1 MNSKKIDEDEIDL
14 FVLFTKIKLV
24 FNYVLLLFYRSLKK
38 LILNWKTVLA
48 VIILGFIIGIIQQNK
63 NQHGSK
69 NAKVLVKINFD
80 AGSFVYDAVELIEKK
95 IKSNDKLFFSEELF
109 LSEDELI
116 NEIKISPIISFTDIL
131 NQEIKANEMRTL
143 FENLDAENS
152 RLDVFNSEY
161 DFHVLELIVSGES
174 DTQIISNVIDYFN
187 RNPIFNELGKTQQ
200 TSYYN
205 TISKNKK
212 TIAQIDN
219 LIDKF
224 SSEKAINTSQLYVDN
239 KDIGANELIKTK
251 IELQQN
257 NEDLKKELLL
267 SANTVI
273 LINNSNVL
281 VEEQSL
287 LSNKSI
293 FYSLLFL
300 LIYILLLGLRSF
312 INFLKNLDAAN

>member
-161 DFHVLELIVSGES
+161 DFHVLELSVS
-174 DTQIISNVIDYFN
+174 
-187 RNPIFNELGKTQQ
+187 
-200 TSYYN
+200 
-205 TISKNKK
+205 
-212 TIAQIDN
+212 
-219 LIDKF
+219 
-224 SSEKAINTSQLYVDN
+224 
-239 KDIGANELIKTK
+239 
-251 IELQQN
+251 
-257 NEDLKKELLL
+257 
-267 SANTVI
+267 
-273 LINNSNVL
+273 
-281 VEEQSL
+281 
-287 LSNKSI
+287 
-293 FYSLLFL
+293 
-300 LIYILLLGLRSF
+300 
-312 INFLKNLDAAN
+312 